1 MSAPDDT
8 DQPCRRGPRGR
19 GAYLWLIEQIPD
31 RYEPQLRDA
40 ATAVRNRR
48 LRIRLFRERRI
59 RRSRRA
65 VRRSERAWQRRIR
78 QTARTATRTAART
91 RLGMLQ
97 SRPNE
102 QPAEEIAWTP
112 RGRISRAVFRATVR
126 FPGDGEFVVIDATGH
141 LTSDIVACQDRL
153 PQRFLVVTDAPSVG
167 ALRAA
172 GMPYEYLPTASANH
186 CAETFRERLL
196 WLDYV
201 YGVDRIERLDHYF
214 GESPDDTEFPTNH
227 AIIDQ

>member
-1 MSAPDDT
+1 
-8 DQPCRRGPRGR
+8 
-19 GAYLWLIEQIPD
+19 
-31 RYEPQLRDA
+31 
-40 ATAVRNRR
+40 
-48 LRIRLFRERRI
+48 
-59 RRSRRA
+59 
-65 VRRSERAWQRRIR
+65 
-78 QTARTATRTAART
+78 
-91 RLGMLQ
+91 MLQ

-112 RGRISRAVFRATVR
+112 RGRVSRAVFRATVR
-126 FPGDGEFVVIDATGH
+126 FPGVGELVVIDATGH
-141 LTSDIVACQDRL
+141 PTSDIVACQDRL

-227 AIIDQ
+227 AVIDQ